1 MASKTKIY
9 NGQQNKKDI
18 RYFDPAALK
27 VAEEGSPRFDPR
39 SKRPFEEAMVLSIM
53 EKGVVQP
60 LVIYADG
67 DDAYVGIGHQRRIN
81 AIEAN
86 RRLVAQGKPPV
97 LVPCLLRKEDDIGI
111 LVIRAMENNIRSGD
125 SIMERAKA
133 MQQLQERG
141 ATTKDLAISFGCTD
155 QTVRNTLDLLDC
167 DAKVQRKVV
176 SGELPAIA
184 ATKLAKLPRE
194 EQVKRLDKMLE
205 TGATRG
211 KRATV
216 AAKTGVDVGK
226 IPKMARRDFIEG
238 WRLEIKKAAGDRDR
252 FSVDDVLILIDVI
265 LGKKKI
271 EKLTESSTL
280 LDAARAAQAKK

>member
-9 NGQQNKKDI
+9 KGQKTKKDI

-27 VAEEGSPRFDPR
+27 VVEDENDPRFDPR
-39 SKRPFEEAMVLSIM
+39 SKRPIDEAMVRSIM
-53 EKGVVQP
+53 AKGVIQP
-60 LVIYADG
+60 LTVYADG
-67 DDAYVGIGHQRRIN
+67 DDAYVEIGHQRRIN

-86 RRLVAQGKPPV
+86 KRLMKASKEPV
-97 LVPCLLRKEDDIGI
+97 LVPCLLRKEDDTGV
-111 LVIRAMENNIRSGD
+111 LVVRAMENNIRSGD
-125 SIMERAKA
+125 SIVERAKA
-133 MQQLQERG
+133 MQQLESKG
-141 ATTKDLAISFGCTD
+141 ASVKDLAVTFGCTE

-167 DAKVQRKVV
+167 DAKVQKKVV

-184 ATKLAKLPRE
+184 AAKLSKLPRE
-194 EQVKRLDKMLE
+194 EQVKRLDEMLK
-205 TGATRG
+205 TGAVRG

-216 AAKTGVDVGK
+216 AAKTGVDAGK

-238 WRLEIKKAAGDRDR
+238 WRSEIKKTAGERDR
-252 FSVDDVLILIDVI
+252 FSVDEVLILIDVI

-280 LDAARAAQAKK
+280 LDAARAAQEK